1 MCSVTPDMSHTGII
15 TSAGDMSHTGN
26 IMSTITDTTEGT
38 KETVV
43 YPAPG
48 ISYSGTIFHT
58 ASTDKV
64 YSDVRSLYN
73 DKYYHHIIIS
83 YVRCV

>member
-1 MCSVTPDMSHTGII
+1 MTPDMSHTGII
-15 TSAGDMSHTGN
+15 TSAGDMSHPGN